1 MPENISIFDLLG
13 AVTPFIILCLGW
25 WYNYKQKEDK
35 KAVDTENEL
44 ERMKEK
50 SLRDDLSDAIHRL
63 DQATEDTKE
72 MRELARAMNENF
84 QTLSAMNRLNG
95 QYTHELAQ
103 LVMVLAEGLRD
114 QHLNGNITRAVEKY
128 RKFEADALGS
138 VVTGKYPMMGHNQ
151 NQK

>member
-25 WYNYKQKEDK
+25 WYNYKQKKDK
-35 KAVDTENEL
+35 KAADTENEL
-44 ERMKEK
+44 EHMKEK

-138 VVTGKYPMMGHNQ
+138 VVTGEYPMMGHNQ